1 MAEHRQLSLLSVYQ
15 NLRLAPKM
23 VLTFGAF
30 VVAVAVIAF
39 SAFSGLSGTSSLVGG
54 VQQQGV
60 EALVALGRVHQEEIK
75 ARLLVNKLAVARAGS
90 TAWRDGLTAIKDS
103 DTELTTWAAKYD
115 ALEQAGADAGSNG
128 WPQFQDKWG
137 QFLALRDGTLI
148 PAIEAGDVAGFER
161 VYRDQAEPLI
171 SAAADGLDQEEAS
184 RQDTA
189 RAAVAKA
196 SREAGNSERTI
207 VIALVVGGLVAV
219 GLGLVLM
226 RSIITSVKGVSR
238 GLSALKDGDLT
249 VTVPVLSRD
258 EIGIMAADFN
268 EAIAGV
274 RGMVGEIADNATSLG
289 HVSSTMAAVTQ
300 DMAHGADSQA
310 ETSRSTAA
318 AAHQVSANVQTV
330 AAATEQMAASVGEI
344 AHSANQAARV
354 GQDAVALAASTS
366 QTVASLGES
375 STQIGSV
382 VETIEKIAEQTNML
396 ALNATIEAARAGEHG
411 RGFAVVA
418 NEVKELARETR
429 RATAEIQVRVS
440 SIQADA
446 EAAVSAISQ
455 IDGVV
460 GQINDH
466 QTTIASAVEEQT
478 ATTTEMSRNVA
489 DAATGT
495 GSIATSVAEEAEAQA
510 RAAEGVA
517 TVRST
522 ASEVETISMTLRA
535 AVDRFTV

>member
-1 MAEHRQLSLLSVYQ
+1 MSDRPTPALLRRYAD
-15 NLRLAPKM
+15 LRLATKM
-23 VLTFGAF
+23 GLTIGSF
-30 VVAVAVIAF
+30 VVAVAVVAVM
-39 SAFSGLSGTSSLVGG
+39 SLTGLGA
-54 VQQQGV
+54 
-60 EALVALGRVHQEEIK
+60 EEKALD
-75 ARLLVNKLAVARAGS
+75 AVAYDGVTAVSALADVRVAYAG
-90 TAWRDGLTAIKDS
+90 RDDLAMSSSG
-103 DTELTTWAAKYD
+103 AAADGAVERLAAQD
-115 ALEQAGADAGSNG
+115 AAVEKAAAVYSQVEEKGADAGSTG
-128 WPQFQDKWG
+128 WTDFTAGWAKYTD
-137 QFLALRDGTLI
+137 LRDGVLL
-148 PAIEAGDVAGFER
+148 PALRSGDVAT
-161 VYRDQAEPLI
+161 Y
-171 SAAADGLDQEEAS
+171 
-184 RQDTA
+184 
-189 RAAVAKA
+189 RAAVETQLLPLEDAMGKGLLA
-196 SREAGNSERTI
+196 EQTSRNAAAGTVVEAAHARSSTATRT
-207 VIALVVGGLVAV
+207 VWIALGVGGALALAL
-219 GLGLVLM
+219 GLGLM
-226 RSIITSVKGVSR
+226 RSILTSVSSVSR
-238 GLSALKDGDLT
+238 GLRALRDGDLT
-249 VTVPVLSRD
+249 VSARVLNRD
-258 EIGIMAADFN
+258 DIGVMAENFN
-268 EAIAGV
+268 EAVAGV
-274 RGMVGEIADNATSLG
+274 RGMVGEIADNASTLA
-289 HVSSTMAAVTQ
+289 HVSSTMATVTQ

-354 GQDAVALAASTS
+354 GQDAVALAAQTS

-375 STQIGSV
+375 STQIGTV

-396 ALNATIEAARAGEHG
+396 ALNATIEAARAGDHG

-446 EAAVSAISQ
+446 EAAVAAISR

-478 ATTTEMSRNVA
+478 ATTNEMSRNVA

-495 GSIATSVAEEAEAQA
+495 GSIATSIAEEAEAQA

-522 ASEVETISMTLRA
+522 AGEVESISSTLRA
-535 AVDRFTV
+535 AVGRFTV